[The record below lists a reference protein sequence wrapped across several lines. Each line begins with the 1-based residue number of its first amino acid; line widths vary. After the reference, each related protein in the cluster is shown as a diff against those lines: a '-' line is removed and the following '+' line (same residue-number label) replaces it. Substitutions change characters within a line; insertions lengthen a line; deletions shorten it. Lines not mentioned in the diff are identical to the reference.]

1 VFTVQVSA
9 FTQVP
14 LEAAVA
20 YVADFRNAPQWQRG
34 LTSVQTDGPFPA
46 SRTVVEVRRFMGR
59 RIEAP
64 GELIAWDPAAGF
76 TVRGRSG
83 PLTVES
89 RYGFAPEADGT
100 RITLHLTMS
109 GRGLARGAEPL
120 LRRSL
125 TRELEAAFQRL
136 SSILDAQI
144 PQQ

>member
-1 VFTVQVSA
+1 MFTVEVSA
-9 FTQVP
+9 FTHVP

-34 LTSVQTDGPFPA
+34 LTSVQADGPFPA

-64 GELIAWDPAAGF
+64 GELTAWDPRSGF
-76 TVRGRSG
+76 TVRGHSG

-100 RITLHLTMS
+100 RITLHLTMT
-109 GRGLARGAEPL
+109 GGGLARGAEPL
-120 LRRSL
+120 LRRNL
-125 TRELEAAFQRL
+125 TRELDTAFRRL
-136 SSILDAQI
+136 SSILDAQA
-144 PQQ
+144 QHQ